1 MFGMF
6 LPMRSGVD
14 VDGFWFRSCSTKLR
28 RVHPLKFNWTLQG
41 QRSSYEMRGI
51 DLFIENAL
59 RKHGERGRGCCMV
72 QDFMVGL
79 KWLIARSGSPTETL
93 VQIWVWRR
101 MCDVGPMFF
110 TLDRFRRWLTRRLS
124 ETSLSTQ
131 IMRGR
136 GHCPHNLGWGRQ
148 QNWGGTLI
156 TFKSFLCGYPSSQLW
171 RRVQQVEADG
181 QCATSVCRPREFGWI
196 QMRLYKISSR
206 LHPKHHHNDVP
217 RICGWIGRRFNMV
230 QTCTIQWTQSSD
242 SLLFRWEGTHVR
254 MFKTVLNDSEWQTEW

>member
-1 MFGMF
+1 
-6 LPMRSGVD
+6 
-14 VDGFWFRSCSTKLR
+14 
-28 RVHPLKFNWTLQG
+28 
-41 QRSSYEMRGI
+41 
-51 DLFIENAL
+51 
-59 RKHGERGRGCCMV
+59 
-72 QDFMVGL
+72 
-79 KWLIARSGSPTETL
+79 
-93 VQIWVWRR
+93 

-124 ETSLSTQ
+124 ETSLSTH

-148 QNWGGTLI
+148 QDWGGTLI

-206 LHPKHHHNDVP
+206 LHPKHHHNDVS
-217 RICGWIGRRFNMV
+217 RICGWIERRFNMV

-254 MFKTVLNDSEWQTEW
+254 IFKTVLNDSVIKAAQNGKQNGSK

>member
-217 RICGWIGRRFNMV
+217 RICGWIGRRLTWFKHA
-230 QTCTIQWTQSSD
+230 QSNERNHQILCFFDEKAPMSGC
-242 SLLFRWEGTHVR
+242 SRPF
-254 MFKTVLNDSEWQTEW
+254 